1 MLIYYCQSEI
11 CMRNAKR
18 TVFSK
23 HSVGDEPIWDKSL
36 ESLPKVLNWYSH
48 NKTQDDAKEYILAY
62 AKHINLPKADVKL
75 LSTTKER
82 VNTSIAWLC
91 RMLMNSEF
99 NSTEFK
105 CRIDLELSRLIST
118 NKQKETLQQIDIPK
132 RQAVNVQE
140 NIKIQLSE
148 QLGEINFQLD
158 SMLDC
163 IRRDIEP
170 SFSLNNWLRD
180 NKVSA
185 IQTKNISN
193 YFKNNI
199 MPELLEAQA
208 ATCEQLTEAYSF
220 LTAKQLKSY
229 ISVIEKFIA
238 DCDEQHIIKKQ
249 MLVHNRT
256 PRKRVISPLKQ
267 VAKLKYL
274 KEYESLKSIP
284 PTKIVGAK
292 ALVIYN
298 PEARLVIYYECDN
311 NHGLAVKG
319 CTLLNYDITK
329 TICKVLRKP
338 NDILPTIL
346 SEARVAARNCL
357 RDVKSKNKVASGRL
371 NDKFLILK
379 AF

>member
-11 CMRNAKR
+11 CMRSAKR

-23 HSVGDEPIWDKSL
+23 HSVGDEPIWDESL

-48 NKTQDDAKEYILAY
+48 NKTQDDAKEYILTY
-62 AKHINLPKADVKL
+62 AKQTDLPKSDVKL
-75 LSTTKER
+75 IATSKER

-91 RMLMNSEF
+91 RMLLNSASA
-99 NSTEFK
+99 STEFK
-105 CRIDLELSRLIST
+105 SRIDLELSRLISA
-118 NKQKETLQQIDIPK
+118 NKPNQSSPQIDVPK
-132 RQAVNVQE
+132 KQSVNVQE

-148 QLGEINFQLD
+148 YLGEINFELD
-158 SMLDC
+158 SILDC
-163 IRRDIEP
+163 IRRDVSQ

-193 YFKNNI
+193 YFKNNVL
-199 MPELLEAQA
+199 PELLDAQA

-220 LTAKQLKSY
+220 LTAKQLKTY
-229 ISVIEKFIA
+229 IGVIEQFII

-267 VAKLKYL
+267 VSKLKYL
-274 KEYESLKSIP
+274 KEHESLKSIP
-284 PTKIVGAK
+284 ATKIVGAK
-292 ALVIYN
+292 ALIIYN
-298 PEARLVIYYECDN
+298 PESRLMIYYECDN

-338 NDILPTIL
+338 DSILPTII

-357 RDVKSKNKVASGRL
+357 RDVKSKNKTASGRL